1 MTKTNVAT
9 ASMLEL
15 DSKNEKYLAQIFC
28 LLKNRDGMV
37 MVDKK
42 TNFNYT
48 ELRMLSEIISAKYEG
63 KRLISTQLAK
73 LLGVTR
79 SAVSQIVNRLEGR
92 GIVKRVADDVDR
104 KIAYVEISSDISQM
118 YGEDIRCMLAFV
130 GSLVAE
136 FGEDNFNKMCQLFE
150 KFSNLAQKKLKKAM
164 DERKKKNKKE

>member
-1 MTKTNVAT
+1 MKDERKNEEYLAKVFALIRSRDEIAFADTKTH
-9 ASMLEL
+9 
-15 DSKNEKYLAQIFC
+15 
-28 LLKNRDGMV
+28 
-37 MVDKK
+37 
-42 TNFNYT
+42 FNKT
-48 ELRMLSEIISAKYEG
+48 ELRLINEVIATNTAG
-63 KRLISTQLAK
+63 KRVISTQLAK

-104 KIAYVEISSDISQM
+104 KIAYVEISSDIIQM